1 MILSILLLI
10 VGFVALIL
18 GANWLVDGATSI
30 GIRAKLSPLIIGL
43 TIVAFGTSLP
53 ELIINVFSCIKGSSG
68 LAIGNIVGSN
78 IMNILLILGVASVI
92 YPIDVDRISIRR
104 DIPAGF
110 VATAALFV
118 FANFTWGS
126 LTINWIEGLLLLALA
141 ACYLVL
147 TMKKNDST
155 GKKDGST
162 TNTEVEIIQL
172 PMPWGKTILYLVFG
186 IVGLYIGG
194 ELVSNNAQTI
204 AKAWGMSDAMIGLTV
219 VAMATSLPELITSI
233 VAATK
238 KNSGIAIGNVLGSN
252 ILNIF
257 VVLGISGLITP
268 LQFDAQMNNTLYF
281 LFGANALM
289 LLFVFT
295 GKGKKLSRF
304 EGFLMLLA
312 FIGFMTYT
320 VMTR

>member
-1 MILSILLLI
+1 MAIPVLLLV

-78 IMNILLILGVASVI
+78 IMNLLLILGVSSVI
-92 YPIDVDRISIRR
+92 FPIDVERITIKR

-110 VATAALFV
+110 LATTALFLM
-118 FANFTWGS
+118 ANDFFIGNDH
-126 LTINWIEGLLLLALA
+126 TIVWIEGLALLLLAGG
-141 ACYLVL
+141 YLYL
-147 TMKKNDST
+147 TMVKNESPNSDV
-155 GKKDGST
+155 
-162 TNTEVEIIQL
+162 EVIQI
-172 PMPWGKTILYLVFG
+172 PMPWPKTILFLVLG
-186 IVGLYIGG
+186 IVGLYVGG
-194 ELVSNNAQTI
+194 ELVSNNAQII
-204 AKAWGMSDAMIGLTV
+204 AKAWGMSESMIGLTV

-252 ILNIF
+252 ILNIC

-268 LQFDAQMNNTLYF
+268 LQFDAQMNTTLLF
-281 LFGANALM
+281 LFGANLLM
-289 LLFVFT
+289 LLFVYT
-295 GKGKKLSRF
+295 GKGRKISRF
-304 EGFLMLLA
+304 EGGLMLLA
-312 FIGFMTYT
+312 FSGFMVYT
-320 VMTR
+320 VLAGH

>member
-1 MILSILLLI
+1 MIVPIILLI

-18 GANWLVDGATSI
+18 GANWLVDGATSV
-30 GIRAKLSPLIIGL
+30 GIRAKMSPLIIGL

-53 ELIINVFSCIKGSSG
+53 ELIINVFSCIKGSSS

-78 IMNILLILGVASVI
+78 IMNILLILGVAAVI
-92 YPIDVDRISIRR
+92 YPIDVSRISIRR

-110 VATAALFV
+110 VATAALFLM
-118 FANFTWGS
+118 ANDFFIGDS
-126 LTINWIEGLLLLALA
+126 QTINWMEGLFLLLMAFG
-141 ACYLVL
+141 YLYL
-147 TMKKNDST
+147 TMVKNESP
-155 GKKDGST
+155 S
-162 TNTEVEIIQL
+162 TEVEAIQI
-172 PMPWGKTILYLVFG
+172 PMPWGKTILFLVLG
-186 IVGLYIGG
+186 IVGLYAGG
-194 ELVSNNAQTI
+194 ELVSQNAQII
-204 AKAWGMSDAMIGLTV
+204 AKAWGMSEAMIGLTV

-257 VVLGISGLITP
+257 IVLGISGLITP
-268 LQFDAQMNNTLYF
+268 LQFDTQLNTTLLM

-295 GKGKKLSRF
+295 GKGRKLSRF
-304 EGFLMLLA
+304 EGLLMLLA
-312 FIGFMTYT
+312 FSGFMVYT
-320 VMTR
+320 ILSA

>member
-1 MILSILLLI
+1 MAIPILLLI
-10 VGFVALIL
+10 VGFIALIL

-78 IMNILLILGVASVI
+78 IMNLLLILGVSSVI
-92 YPIDVDRISIRR
+92 FPIDVERITIKR

-110 VATAALFV
+110 LATTALFLM
-118 FANFTWGS
+118 ANDFFIGNDH
-126 LTINWIEGLLLLALA
+126 TIVWIEGLALLLLAGG
-141 ACYLVL
+141 YLYL
-147 TMKKNDST
+147 TMVKNESPNSDV
-155 GKKDGST
+155 
-162 TNTEVEIIQL
+162 EVIQI
-172 PMPWGKTILYLVFG
+172 PMPWPKTILFLVLG
-186 IVGLYIGG
+186 IVGLYVGG
-194 ELVSNNAQTI
+194 ELVSNNAQII
-204 AKAWGMSDAMIGLTV
+204 AKAWGMSESMIGLTV

-252 ILNIF
+252 ILNIC

-268 LQFDAQMNNTLYF
+268 LQFDAQMNTTLLF
-281 LFGANALM
+281 LFGANLLM
-289 LLFVFT
+289 LLFVYT
-295 GKGKKLSRF
+295 GKGRKISRF
-304 EGFLMLLA
+304 EGGLMLLA
-312 FIGFMTYT
+312 FSGFMVYT
-320 VMTR
+320 VLAGH